1 MSQKAKKI
9 GLTCVV
15 LVVAFG
21 GLLYS
26 TLSEGTEYYKHV
38 DEVMADPGA
47 WYGKNL
53 QLHGFVRGEPARK
66 RDSLEYRFDVQSN
79 GKVVRAF
86 YTGIVPDTFKADSEV
101 VLKGRLA
108 PDGTF
113 QVEKDGVMAKCPSKY
128 DPAKLPPA
136 GAGPAATSTSGAKS
150 SGSSGTR

>member
-1 MSQKAKKI
+1 MSQKAKRI
-9 GLTCVV
+9 GLTCAV
-15 LVVAFG
+15 LTMAFG

-26 TLSEGTEYYKHV
+26 TLSESTEYYKHV
-38 DEVMADPGA
+38 DEVMADPGP

-66 RDSLEYRFDVQSN
+66 RDSLEYRFDVQN
-79 GKVVRAF
+79 KGKVVQAY

-101 VLKGRLA
+101 VLKGKLST
-108 PDGTF
+108 DGTF

-136 GAGPAATSTSGAKS
+136 ATPGAAPPST
-150 SGSSGTR
+150 GTK

>member
-38 DEVMADPGA
+38 DEVMADPSA

-53 QLHGFVRGEPARK
+53 QLHGFVQGEPARK
-66 RDSLEYRFDVQSN
+66 RDSLDYRFDVQSN
-79 GKVVRAF
+79 GKVVRA
-86 YTGIVPDTFKADSEV
+86 YYSGIVPDTFKADSEV
-101 VLKGRLA
+101 VLKGRLER
-108 PDGTF
+108 DGTF
-113 QVEKDGVMAKCPSKY
+113 HVVKDGVMAKCPSKY
-128 DPAKLPPA
+128 DPAKLPP
-136 GAGPAATSTSGAKS
+136 TSTSG
-150 SGSSGTR
+150 GIPPLSGTK

>member
-9 GLTCVV
+9 GLTFVV
-15 LVVAFG
+15 LVAAFG

-53 QLHGFVRGEPARK
+53 QMHGFVQGVPLRNRN
-66 RDSLEYRFDVQSN
+66 SLEYHFDVQSN
-79 GKVVRAF
+79 GKVIRAY

-101 VLKGRLA
+101 VLKGTLEQ
-108 PDGTF
+108 DGIF
-113 QVEKDGVMAKCPSKY
+113 HVAKDGVMAKCPSKY
-128 DPAKLPPA
+128 DPAKLPPV
-136 GAGPAATSTSGAKS
+136 STSGARPPS
-150 SGSSGTR
+150 AGTN